1 MQPRQDW
8 DGYNDTGPLDCPTQ
22 GTSLPNR
29 PRNHSHLEKIRRKW
43 GSSKPQPAVVHC
55 NILLPVCRPLL
66 AIACDGVGCAR
77 LQNARQFSVSCL
89 LTSSAASPE
98 IGVVVEVAPDIGVS
112 AKTVGELRKVTAW
125 AENLVVSTP
134 QERHPE
140 SAVKVS
146 KASVATRVSPKP

>member
-22 GTSLPNR
+22 GHILAQS
-29 PRNHSHLEKIRRKW
+29 SHLEKIRRKW